1 MGVDVRRPLLPDP
14 DLTLAEDAEL
24 TDERVDTVE
33 TGDRVLGSGIV
44 YGQWWTQLQLFV
56 NLLLSICEIFH
67 GKLKTSSPSCRGK
80 GKKCP
85 I

>member
-44 YGQWWTQLQLFV
+44 YGQWTQMQVFV
-56 NLLLSICEIFH
+56 NL
-67 GKLKTSSPSCRGK
+67 
-80 GKKCP
+80 
-85 I
+85 

>member
-44 YGQWWTQLQLFV
+44 YGQWWTQMQVFV
-56 NLLLSICEIFH
+56 N
-67 GKLKTSSPSCRGK
+67 
-80 GKKCP
+80 
-85 I
+85 

>member
-44 YGQWWTQLQLFV
+44 YGQWWTQMQLFV
-56 NLLLSICEIFH
+56 NLLLSICEIFME
-67 GKLKTSSPSCRGK
+67 KSRRAFSIL
-80 GKKCP
+80 
-85 I
+85 

>member
-44 YGQWWTQLQLFV
+44 YGQWWTQMCSFSSIGF
-56 NLLLSICEIFH
+56 LSICEIFH
-67 GKLKTSSPSCRGK
+67 GKLMTSSPSCRGK
-80 GKKCP
+80 G
-85 I
+85 